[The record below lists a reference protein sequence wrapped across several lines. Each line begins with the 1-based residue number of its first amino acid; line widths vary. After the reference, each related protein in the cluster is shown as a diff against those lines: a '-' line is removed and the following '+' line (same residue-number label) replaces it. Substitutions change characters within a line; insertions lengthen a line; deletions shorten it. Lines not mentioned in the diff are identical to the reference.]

1 MAEERISYF
10 NGDFV
15 PDSQCV
21 IHISDRGFLRGDT
34 VFDVARSFDGKPHR
48 VREHLER
55 LYRSMAF
62 ARIDP
67 GMTMDEM
74 EAITLDVVK
83 RNEHLR
89 EPGGDF
95 VIWQTIT
102 RGYANTF
109 AKVNDPAPS
118 NVCISVLPI
127 DFAAHAE
134 HYKSGG
140 HVVFPR
146 TRSYA
151 PQSLEPKL
159 KHYSRMNFSMAELEA
174 TDVDPDAYTV
184 LLDTDGNIAENV
196 SGNFFVVTNGVIRT
210 PTDRSILQGVA
221 RMDVFDLAEQLG
233 IPVVEEDLQPYD
245 AYTADEAFLS
255 NTIYCVLPVGRIDNR
270 EVRGDVPGPITQ
282 RLWAAWSEK
291 VGLDI
296 VDQALSYAA
305 AKGRS

>member
-1 MAEERISYF
+1 MAEERISYY
-10 NGDFV
+10 NGEFV

-34 VFDVARSFDGKPHR
+34 VFDVARTFNGKPYR
-48 VREHLER
+48 VRDHLDR
-55 LYRSMAF
+55 LYRSMTF

-67 GMTMDEM
+67 GMTIDEM
-74 EAITLDVVK
+74 EAISLDVAK

-95 VIWQTIT
+95 AIWQTIT

-109 AKVNDPAPS
+109 AKVNDPGPT
-118 NVCISVLPI
+118 NVCISVLAC
-127 DFAAHAE
+127 DFAGHAE
-134 HYKSGG
+134 HYNTGG

-146 TRSYA
+146 TRSYS

-159 KHYSRMNFSMAELEA
+159 KHYSRLNFSLAELEA
-174 TDVDPDAYTV
+174 TDIDPDAYTV
-184 LLDTDGNIAENV
+184 LLDTEGNISENV
-196 SGNFFVVTNGVIRT
+196 SGNFFIVTDGVIRT

-221 RMDVFDLAEQLG
+221 RMDVFELARQLD
-233 IPVVEEDLQPYD
+233 IPIVEEDLQPYD

-255 NTIYCVLPVGRIDNR
+255 NTLYCVLPVGRIDNR
-270 EVRGDVPGPITQ
+270 DVQGDVPGPIVKK
-282 RLWAAWSEK
+282 LWAAWSEK

-296 VDQALSYAA
+296 VDQALSYTAQHPS
-305 AKGRS
+305 R